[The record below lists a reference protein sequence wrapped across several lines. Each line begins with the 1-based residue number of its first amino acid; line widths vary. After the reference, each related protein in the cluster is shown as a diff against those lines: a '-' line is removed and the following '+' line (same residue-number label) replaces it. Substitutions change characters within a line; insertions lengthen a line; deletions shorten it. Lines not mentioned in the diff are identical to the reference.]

1 MYRLFGARGSGAA
14 MIEMALAEADAPYEF
29 VGTGLG
35 KGGKDED
42 SFLRV
47 NPTGKVPALQ
57 TPEGDVLTE
66 SAAILV
72 ALAERHS
79 EAKLLPGIRTR
90 KERATAIRWLVY
102 IAAEIY
108 SMIEIEDYPSRFVSA
123 EPAQKDLREHVRE
136 RIRRRW
142 LAVESAVAGNPWLLK
157 RGFSVADLAIATVS
171 RWTTGKRWRKQRT
184 PRIEALAAA
193 VAERKAAGPVWHRHF
208 G

>member
-14 MIEMALAEADAPYEF
+14 MIEMALAEAGAPYEF
-29 VGTGLG
+29 VSTGLG
-35 KGGKDED
+35 KGGRDGD

-72 ALAERHS
+72 TLAERHS
-79 EAKLLPGIRTR
+79 DAKLIPGARAR
-90 KERATAIRWLVY
+90 RQRATAVRWLVY

-108 SMIEIEDYPSRFVSA
+108 SMIEIEDYPQRFVSA
-123 EPAQKDLREHVRE
+123 ESAQKDLREHVRE

-142 LAVESAVAGNPWLLK
+142 LAVESALAGNPWLLK
-157 RGFSVADLAIATVS
+157 SGFSVADLSIATVS
-171 RWTTGKRWRKQRT
+171 RWTVGKRWRKQNT
-184 PRIEALAAA
+184 PGIEALAAA
-193 VAERKAAGPVWHRHF
+193 VAGRRAAGPVWHRHF